1 MHCKYRACD
10 GLNPNSTGDST
21 GDSRDRITKTFKPML
36 KIKIPP
42 RSEQEETD
50 QQPVTE
56 PITPTAEFWA
66 WWQREFEEPADLMEH
81 DVGDF
86 QTAVQLSSVVEN
98 YVWPDFKVG
107 VEGTWVVF
115 RRVKEKYYPRKKNK
129 QPGLINAA

>member
-1 MHCKYRACD
+1 
-10 GLNPNSTGDST
+10 
-21 GDSRDRITKTFKPML
+21 ML

-42 RSEQEETD
+42 RSEQKETD
-50 QQPVTE
+50 QQPVPE
-56 PITPTAEFWA
+56 ARTPTTEFWS
-66 WWQREFEEPADLMEH
+66 WWKKEFDEPEDLMEF

-107 VEGTWVVF
+107 VEGTWIVF
-115 RRVKEKYYPRKKNK
+115 RRVNEKYYPRKKNK